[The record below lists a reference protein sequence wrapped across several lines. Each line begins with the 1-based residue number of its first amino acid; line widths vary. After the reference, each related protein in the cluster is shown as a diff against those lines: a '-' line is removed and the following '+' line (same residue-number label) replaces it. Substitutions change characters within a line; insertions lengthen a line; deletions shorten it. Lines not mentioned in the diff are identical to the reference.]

1 MKREIP
7 IGPNRLRVAMIQI
20 TSTSMDLMSSQNAAR
35 SCMVLHAFIFDYLRC
50 EYHEFNRG
58 EDVFDYARARRFS
71 PLPEPSPERYDY

>member
-1 MKREIP
+1 MEPKC
-7 IGPNRLRVAMIQI
+7 GPFMHGAPCFHI
-20 TSTSMDLMSSQNAAR
+20 
-35 SCMVLHAFIFDYLRC
+35 DYLRC